1 MALHTEPGFGVLR
14 VTDNG
19 PGVDAALAQQL
30 QQRWAQGDQ
39 GQRLGQGAGLGL
51 AIVARYV
58 QLMEGRLELAA
69 ARHQPPR
76 VWPRPGGQRL
86 AAAGHRGACPVQC
99 IETGQPMTDT
109 PLVART
115 PSCTQSAAPNP

>member
-1 MALHTEPGFGVLR
+1 MLR

-19 PGVDAALAQQL
+19 PGLDAALAQQL

-58 QLMEGRLELAA
+58 QLMKGRLELASA
-69 ARHQPPR
+69 SDT
-76 VWPRPGGQRL
+76 GGGSGL
-86 AAAGHRGACPVQC
+86 AASVWL
-99 IETGQPMTDT
+99 
-109 PLVART
+109 PLA
-115 PSCTQSAAPNP
+115 PSAPASSSAPPTSP

>member
-1 MALHTEPGFGVLR
+1 MLR

-69 ARHQPPR
+69 ASDT
-76 VWPRPGGQRL
+76 GDGSGL
-86 AAAGHRGACPVQC
+86 AASVRLPLPPSVLAPYS
-99 IETGQPMTDT
+99 T
-109 PLVART
+109 PYT
-115 PSCTQSAAPNP
+115 FQ

>member
-1 MALHTEPGFGVLR
+1 MLR

-69 ARHQPPR
+69 ASDT
-76 VWPRPGGQRL
+76 GDGSGL
-86 AAAGHRGACPVQC
+86 AASVWL
-99 IETGQPMTDT
+99 
-109 PLVART
+109 PLA
-115 PSCTQSAAPNP
+115 PSASAPSSAPPTSP

>member
-1 MALHTEPGFGVLR
+1 MLR

-69 ARHQPPR
+69 ARHQPPGSG
-76 VWPRPGGQRL
+76 PG
-86 AAAGHRGACPVQC
+86 
-99 IETGQPMTDT
+99 
-109 PLVART
+109 LVASVWLPLAT
-115 PSCTQSAAPNP
+115 AVPAPSSALKRASP